1 MDAKLHAHIAEAEKT
16 IAEKRLAAMG
26 NVRNIASEAA
36 GAIVERLTGISPAS
50 EEVAQAIS
58 QALKR

>member
-1 MDAKLHAHIAEAEKT
+1 
-16 IAEKRLAAMG
+16 MG